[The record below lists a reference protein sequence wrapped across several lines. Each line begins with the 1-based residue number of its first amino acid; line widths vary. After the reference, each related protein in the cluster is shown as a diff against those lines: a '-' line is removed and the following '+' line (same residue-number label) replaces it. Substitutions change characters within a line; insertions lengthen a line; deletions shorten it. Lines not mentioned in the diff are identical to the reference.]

1 MIRRELRRVW
11 PALAGEALAG
21 VLLTACSLGFVWL
34 TKLIIDIATGKSD
47 VAWSW
52 AVAGLVAAILL
63 RTLSSALSGRLGASA
78 STRFSNRLRTR
89 LFVHALSAKWQG
101 RAAMHSS
108 DALGRMV
115 SDVGT
120 LSIFLCQTGPGMVSV
135 ACQLAGAFIFLA
147 ILNWQMALAITAIMP
162 LALWLSKI
170 FTKTSHR
177 LTHRIRESES
187 AVNRLVQEGL
197 LHRLLL
203 NTLRADRYLEAFQ
216 DAQGDFYRNAIKRN
230 DISLYSAAA
239 VGIGFMGAYT
249 VAFLWCADG
258 LKNGSVT
265 FGVMTAFMQLVA
277 MVQRPVVEMARKV
290 PAFINARVAYERIS
304 EVFNTPQGCGKL
316 NQGKLKKDGCDV
328 QEVEPM
334 EIQLRGVS
342 YVYPDGEKGSENL
355 HYSDFTFRKG
365 EVTAITGETGAGK
378 TTLLMLLLGF
388 AKPEKGAILK
398 SGKGEIAFVPQ
409 GNSLFSGTVREN
421 LQLAN
426 PEATDAD
433 MEQALRDACA
443 GFLFEAKQGLDTLC
457 GESGSGLSE
466 GEAQRI
472 AIARGLLCGAG
483 TIILDEPTSAL
494 DADTELELMR
504 RLRRRLSGK
513 TVIVVTHRSNTIAAC
528 DSRLHIG

>member
-1 MIRRELRRVW
+1 M
-11 PALAGEALAG
+11 AGEALAG

-63 RTLSSALSGRLGASA
+63 RTLFSALSGRLGATA
-78 STRFSNRLRTR
+78 STRFSNQLRTR
-89 LFVHALSAKWQG
+89 LFVHALSTKWQG

-108 DALGRMV
+108 DALGRLV

-120 LSIFLCQTGPGMVSV
+120 LSIFLCQTVPGMVSV
-135 ACQLAGAFIFLA
+135 VCQLAGAFIFLA

-177 LTHRIRESES
+177 LTHRIRESET

-249 VAFLWCADG
+249 AAFLWCADG

-290 PAFINARVAYERIS
+290 PGFINARVAYERIS
-304 EVFNTPQGCGKL
+304 EVFNAPQGDGNIL
-316 NQGKLKKDGCDV
+316 NQEKVKEGEYDGHESV
-328 QEVEPM
+328 PM
-334 EIQLRGVS
+334 EIQLRDVS
-342 YVYPDGEKGSENL
+342 YVYPDGEKGNENL
-355 HYSDFTFRKG
+355 HYSDFTFRRG

-398 SGKGEIAFVPQ
+398 SGKGDIAFVPQ

-426 PEATDAD
+426 PSATDAD

-443 GFLFEAKQGLDTLC
+443 GFLFEAKNGLDTLC

-472 AIARGLLCGAG
+472 AIARGLLCDAG

-494 DADTELELMR
+494 DSDTELELMR
-504 RLRRRLSGK
+504 RLHRRLSGK